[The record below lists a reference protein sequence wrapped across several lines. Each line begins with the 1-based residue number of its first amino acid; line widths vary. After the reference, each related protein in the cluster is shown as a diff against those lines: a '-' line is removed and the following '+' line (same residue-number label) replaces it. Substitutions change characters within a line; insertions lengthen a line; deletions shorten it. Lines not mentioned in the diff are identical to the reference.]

1 MGNRFCAVAHFVR
14 AVAVDGRWESP
25 GFSLKWGQHLKK
37 SMVCMCII
45 TFTMNIAILIKL
57 GGPFSGT
64 KSISCLVFQD
74 YHLKLLGGHF
84 CILNMVQFC
93 IGKLIWSQILIE
105 FIPML
110 FPTENIGS
118 KKLSE
123 ASHSISVKGVGTSSC
138 QTQEWSKNPGKT
150 VEHRKHV
157 KAKAQSLRTSPV
169 FDSCQSEGFFWP
181 IRFAS

>member
-45 TFTMNIAILIKL
+45 TFTMNIAVLIKL

-64 KSISCLVFQD
+64 KSISGLVFQD

-138 QTQEWSKNPGKT
+138 QTQEWSKNPGKRLNIEST
-150 VEHRKHV
+150 WKQKH
-157 KAKAQSLRTSPV
+157 SPCGHHL
-169 FDSCQSEGFFWP
+169 F
-181 IRFAS
+181 

>member
-14 AVAVDGRWESP
+14 AVAVDGRWESL

-37 SMVCMCII
+37 SMVCMCVI

-64 KSISCLVFQD
+64 KSIS
-74 YHLKLLGGHF
+74 HLKLLGGHF

-123 ASHSISVKGVGTSSC
+123 AAHSISVKGVGTSSC
-138 QTQEWSKNPGKT
+138 QTQE
-150 VEHRKHV
+150 
-157 KAKAQSLRTSPV
+157 
-169 FDSCQSEGFFWP
+169 
-181 IRFAS
+181 